1 MDASFAIQY
10 AVVALA
16 VLASLGVVMKKQ
28 FPNATRRLRVAVAL
42 PLLRE
47 GRPGWLRGIGRVVA
61 PAGMVQGGAAS
72 AGGDACGGCS
82 GCD

>member
-1 MDASFAIQY
+1 MSASFAIQY

-28 FPNATRRLRVAVAL
+28 FPNATRRLRVVMAL

-47 GRPGWLRGIGRVVA
+47 GRPRWLRAIGRSIA
-61 PAGMVQGGAAS
+61 PTASGEAGT
-72 AGGDACGGCS
+72 CS
-82 GCD
+82 GCDNCGPGQA